1 MKLNL
6 RQAITSAMVGGIA
19 AALASLV
26 LHHGVFGASQF
37 TFAAILGAS
46 RPDRSSTRWS
56 RAAPM

>member
-1 MKLNL
+1 MRLNL

-37 TFAAILGAS
+37 TFAAILGLAIGAS
-46 RPDRSSTRWS
+46 RLVEIGKKR
-56 RAAPM
+56 